1 MRSSD
6 DTIDVRLRITRAE
19 NPFLFKAV
27 SELEAGPGVGLR
39 NGFIKQ
45 LAEVGLMVH
54 EERMRREPGVSTR
67 TAGGLT
73 AALSDHLSGAGAGV
87 SVVMSAPA
95 PIGRVIAAAP
105 PAQNAAAEPA
115 AVEPAG
121 EPAPVRSSQPATGDA
136 APPLPIEESRSP
148 SRVTGSG
155 TRRVL
160 GGYAND

>member
-6 DTIDVRLRITRAE
+6 DTIEVRLWIARAV

-27 SELEAGPGVGLR
+27 VELEAGPGVGFR

-73 AALSDHLSGAGAGV
+73 AALGDHLSGAGAGASAV
-87 SVVMSAPA
+87 ASAPA
-95 PIGRVIAAAP
+95 PTGLVVVGGP

-115 AVEPAG
+115 TVVPPVEP
-121 EPAPVRSSQPATGDA
+121 PPVRSS
-136 APPLPIEESRSP
+136 APVTVAPDSPLPNDETHSP

-155 TRRVL
+155 PRRML